1 MKCEVIDCKNE
12 HTMSINMP
20 KRFTGTRRI
29 CQGCWLKIMKAN
41 KDDAE
46 ELPFKFKERFTTKG
60 RAAGDER

>member
-41 KDDAE
+41 KDDAD
-46 ELPFKFKERFTTKG
+46 ELPFKFKERFVAKG
-60 RAAGDER
+60 RAPGDER